1 MIVGSISI
9 SILHSAGDVRTLDF
23 RCRFIYIQRKFYGVV
38 LIYKAYS
45 YMVVVLKLETRCEGS
60 DIYETRIILAVYIQ
74 GPAAGFST
82 SPC

>member
-38 LIYKAYS
+38 LVVLVDIYIKLTHIYGDGVETRGEESGIYK
-45 YMVVVLKLETRCEGS
+45 TH
-60 DIYETRIILAVYIQ
+60 IILAVYI
-74 GPAAGFST
+74 
-82 SPC
+82 